1 MMNSLRYCKHL
12 FLFLV
17 LLAGCAGVPLDRQFV
32 TQENGDSE
40 LRSKGVCEETTF
52 ARRQAQGYV
61 AESGL
66 SVDSISLMDWN
77 IYKGQED
84 GWEND
89 LLRYSKGS
97 DLILLQE
104 ALTDPQLVQFFEVNG
119 YSWNFN
125 SAFRYKGA
133 ESGVL
138 TASRI
143 SSLQSCGIRVKEP
156 IIRLPKTIVVTSY
169 SLKGSGYT
177 LVVANVH
184 GINFTLAT
192 GAYRQQF
199 VELQKILQA
208 HDGPLLIVGDFN
220 DWAEKRRMIVA
231 GLVETLSLTVFPFT
245 NEDERTRFFGDPVDH
260 ILYRGLDPVEIN
272 VYPVTSSDHNPIT
285 ASFRF
290 KDV

>member
-1 MMNSLRYCKHL
+1 MNSLRYFIHL
-12 FLFLV
+12 LFVLV
-17 LLAGCAGVPLDRQFV
+17 LLAGCAGIPLDSQFV
-32 TQENGDSE
+32 TQENGDYE
-40 LRSKGVCEETTF
+40 LRSKGVCAETTF

-77 IYKGQED
+77 IYKGKEE
-84 GWEND
+84 GWEDD
-89 LLRYSKGS
+89 LLRYGNGS

-104 ALTDPQLVQFFEVNG
+104 ALTDPQLVHFFEVNG

-125 SAFRYKGA
+125 SAFRYKSV

-156 IIRLPKTIVVTSY
+156 IVRLPKTIVVTSY
-169 SLKGSGYT
+169 GIKGSGET

-184 GINFTLAT
+184 GINFTLGT
-192 GAYRQQF
+192 GAYREQF
-199 VELQKILQA
+199 VTLQKVLQT
-208 HDGPLLIVGDFN
+208 HDGPMLIVGDFN

-245 NEDERTRFFGDPVDH
+245 KEDERTRFFGDPVDH
-260 ILYRGLDPVEIN
+260 ILYRGLEPVEIN
-272 VYPVTSSDHNPIT
+272 VFPVTSSDHNPIT

>member
-1 MMNSLRYCKHL
+1 MSLPKFLIHL
-12 FLFLV
+12 LFVVL
-17 LLAGCAGVPLDRQFV
+17 LLAGCAGIPLNSQFV
-32 TQENGDSE
+32 TQENGDLE
-40 LRSKGVCEETTF
+40 LRWKGVCEETTF
-52 ARRQAQGYV
+52 AVSQAQGYA

-66 SVDSISLMDWN
+66 SADSISLMDWN
-77 IYKGQED
+77 IYKGQEE
-84 GWEND
+84 GWEGD
-89 LLRYSKGS
+89 LLRYGKGS

-104 ALTDPQLVQFFEVNG
+104 ALTNPQLLQFFRTHG
-119 YSWNFN
+119 YGWNFN
-125 SAFRYKGA
+125 SAFKYKGV

-156 IIRLPKTIVVTSY
+156 VIRLPKTIVVTSY
-169 SLKGSGYT
+169 GIKGSGKT

-184 GINFTLAT
+184 GINFTLGT
-192 GAYRQQF
+192 GAYREQF
-199 VELQKILQA
+199 VRLQKVLHA

-220 DWAEKRRMIVA
+220 NWEEKRRLIVA

-245 NEDERTRFFGDPVDH
+245 NEDERTRFFGDAVDH
-260 ILYRGLDPVEIN
+260 ILYRGLEPVKIN

-285 ASFRF
+285 ASFRL

>member
-1 MMNSLRYCKHL
+1 MNSLRYFIHL
-12 FLFLV
+12 LFVLV
-17 LLAGCAGVPLDRQFV
+17 LLAGCAGIPLDSQFV
-32 TQENGDSE
+32 TQENGDYE
-40 LRSKGVCEETTF
+40 LRSKGVCAETTF
-52 ARRQAQGYV
+52 ARRQAQSHA

-77 IYKGQED
+77 IYKGNEE
-84 GWEND
+84 GWEDD
-89 LLRYSKGS
+89 LLRYGKGS

-104 ALTDPQLVQFFEVNG
+104 ALTDPQLVHFFEVNG
-119 YSWNFN
+119 YSWSFN
-125 SAFRYKGA
+125 SAFNYKGA

-169 SLKGSGYT
+169 GIKGSGET

-184 GINFTLAT
+184 GINFTLGT
-192 GAYRQQF
+192 GAYKEQF
-199 VELQKILQA
+199 VTLQKVLQT
-208 HDGPLLIVGDFN
+208 HDGPMLIVGDFN

-245 NEDERTRFFGDPVDH
+245 NEDERTKFFGDPVDH
-260 ILYRGLDPVEIN
+260 ILYRGLEPVEIN
-272 VYPVTSSDHNPIT
+272 VVPVTSSDHNPIT